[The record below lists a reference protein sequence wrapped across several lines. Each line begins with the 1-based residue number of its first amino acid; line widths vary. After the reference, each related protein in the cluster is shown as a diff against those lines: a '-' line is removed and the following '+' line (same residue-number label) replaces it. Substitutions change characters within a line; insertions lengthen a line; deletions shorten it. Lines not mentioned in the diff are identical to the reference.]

1 MVVLLTILSCLLA
14 LVFLG
19 ALAYFVIRI
28 IGVLES
34 IGTGGESSLEMITWG
49 VRAIEVETA
58 HIPTQVTQL
67 NGALTEVAGRLRQ
80 IDDGLKAVAEAAAQ
94 QRRYTA

>member
-1 MVVLLTILSCLLA
+1 MSVLLTVLACLLA
-14 LVFLG
+14 VVFLA

-28 IGVLES
+28 TTVLES
-34 IGTGGESSLEMITWG
+34 IGTGGQSSLEMITWG

-67 NGALTEVAGRLRQ
+67 NGALSQVAAGLKR
-80 IDDGLKAVAEAAAQ
+80 IDDGLGAVAAAAAG
-94 QRRYTA
+94 QRRYT